1 MSRLNQFLSDLWEN
15 GKVEVANEVQAF
27 TSSELEE
34 AQRKLHTYYL
44 QDCLHFPGTAPE
56 FDATAALWSAQYL
69 YRATQFILL
78 RHLNEQ
84 ELQEQLLPWAGQQSP
99 AATYSADLCL
109 RHLPTLLN
117 FAKGLSPADV
127 LVLNLKKT
135 AADWPFSGVG
145 IAEENMHAEE
155 LILSHPTL
163 ALAYVDRIIAKR
175 LQSKAQQAAIR
186 PWVAAALGDHA
197 NQLWP
202 EWNKH

>member
-1 MSRLNQFLSDLWEN
+1 MSSLNQFLSDLWEN
-15 GKVEVANEVQAF
+15 GKVEVAHEVQPF
-27 TSSELEE
+27 SPTELLE
-34 AQRKLHTYYL
+34 AQRNLHTFYR

-84 ELQEQLLPWAGQQSP
+84 AMQEQLMPWMGQTSP
-99 AATYSADLCL
+99 AVTYSADLCL

-135 AADWPFSGVG
+135 ATDWPFSGVG
-145 IAEENMHAEE
+145 IAEENVQAEE

-175 LQSKAQQAAIR
+175 LQAKAQQAAIL

-197 NQLWP
+197 NLLWP
-202 EWNKH
+202 EWNH